1 MKYQRPILTIN
12 YYLLLLLLLLPLA
25 TQAAI
30 TAAPSRIREAKRTI
44 AIADSMDAE
53 HQLYSDT
60 AALHAA
66 IRTLNKPITRHL
78 HRNTLAA
85 AYYYMGRNLSADNA
99 ILDAAECYIACDRL
113 HPDDPIRRGRVN
125 ACMAYI
131 CSQQCE
137 DTLALVFNK
146 RAIKA
151 FPKGGSEWHY
161 AYSLL
166 SLCENYSKIGKF
178 HIADSLWQE
187 ARLFRLDSMYE
198 AYLLEKRG
206 FYFYE
211 QQQYDSA
218 LTYYLQVADF
228 PIDNEYRCYN
238 YLKVAQI
245 YESIGKVVLAY
256 PYAEYIVS
264 HSQTPNFCKNA
275 YYTLINK
282 AKHANNAEL
291 TAVYSYRRQ
300 DYSNMLTTQ
309 CEGYAQAV
317 VKLQAYIATPN
328 PFRPWKIWLAIA
340 LTCCIILSGIVYLS
354 HWYRKQGLK
363 QKDIQ
368 LQEKDTLLQQ
378 QAQSLQHCHNTIQE
392 MSEIISIDRSAEV
405 KEHIAYL
412 QSLYPQPERS
422 WLDYEI
428 LRNAVSPALL
438 CFCNR
443 LQQMQLSEKEIT
455 LCVYTLLYDKA
466 TLKQLADYL
475 CYSSG
480 SIRTAKRRVAKKLGL
495 DNAYAL
501 YPFLLKLAIIGIPIW
516 HLK

>member
-1 MKYQRPILTIN
+1 MRIRAT
-12 YYLLLLLLLLPLA
+12 YLLLWLLLVGQMA
-25 TQAAI
+25 M
-30 TAAPSRIREAKRTI
+30 TACTSSTMQVREAERTI

-66 IRTLNKPITRHL
+66 IRTLDRPLFRHL

-85 AYYYMGRNLSADNA
+85 AYYYMGRNLSAGNA
-99 ILDAAECYIACDRL
+99 IPDAAECYIACDRL
-113 HPDDPIRRGRVN
+113 HPDDPIRRGRIN

-137 DTLALVFNK
+137 DTLALIFNK

-151 FPKGGSEWHY
+151 FQEGGSEWYY

-166 SLCENYSKIGKF
+166 SLCENYSNIGKF

-198 AYLLEKRG
+198 AYTLETRG
-206 FYFYE
+206 FCFYE

-238 YLKVAQI
+238 YLKIVQI
-245 YESIGKVVLAY
+245 YESMDKIVLAY

-282 AKHANNAEL
+282 AKNENNAEL

-317 VKLQAYIATPN
+317 VKLQAYIATPH